1 MKLKIKKIKKQAF
14 LTSPFSQLE
23 NFVYNRKNCEYHNF
37 MCKGIK
43 LHSLLRVFE
52 ENYILASKFKLD
64 ASLLV
69 SFQFIYGRTFF
80 SALTRAFTIWK
91 GRYIVIHEVKREID
105 KKWSSLKRVMLHIQ
119 TILQHF
125 YKMLMWLTFYWF
137 LFRPTINIIFFSFT
151 NNQSQH

>member
-1 MKLKIKKIKKQAF
+1 
-14 LTSPFSQLE
+14 
-23 NFVYNRKNCEYHNF
+23 

-80 SALTRAFTIWK
+80 PALTRAFT
-91 GRYIVIHEVKREID
+91 
-105 KKWSSLKRVMLHIQ
+105 M
-119 TILQHF
+119 
-125 YKMLMWLTFYWF
+125 
-137 LFRPTINIIFFSFT
+137 
-151 NNQSQH
+151 